1 MCLGNNQFCD
11 QVSRPSPHE
20 ILVGLNYDLDP
31 TKNDSGQIYYQH
43 LSEYSVYFK
52 SAKKYVNRLDKRFV
66 PTNIF
71 MITYDQVMV
80 FDQDLRVSFQ
90 IFLLTDSITSYVTFI
105 YTSCPIGIK
114 LYGSSGLNY
123 KTSYNMQEIKIVD
136 GQQCKSSNVDQMGVW
151 LSEVMYKE
159 SGKQVFF
166 ARSL

>member
-1 MCLGNNQFCD
+1 MGANSLCGN
-11 QVSRPSPHE
+11 VSRPSPHE

-31 TKNDSGQIYYQH
+31 TKNESGQIYYQH

-52 SAKKYVNRLDKRFV
+52 SAKEYVNRLDAKFV
-66 PTNIF
+66 PKNIF

-114 LYGSSGLNY
+114 LNGSSGLTY
-123 KTSYNMQEIKIVD
+123 KTSDNMQEIKIVD
-136 GQQCKSSNVDQMGVW
+136 GQQCKSNVDQMGVW
-151 LSEVMYKE
+151 VSEVRHIE
-159 SGKQVFF
+159 SGKQIFF